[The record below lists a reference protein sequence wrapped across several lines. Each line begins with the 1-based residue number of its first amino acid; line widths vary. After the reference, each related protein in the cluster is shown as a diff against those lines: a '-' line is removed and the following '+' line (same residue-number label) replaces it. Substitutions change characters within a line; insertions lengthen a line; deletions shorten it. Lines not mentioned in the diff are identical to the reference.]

1 MTRAGP
7 RAGNGIGA
15 GHYPVARPHTDIG
28 VIQVERSLTQ
38 IQALIRAV
46 PDFPKPGIVFRDI
59 TPLLAD
65 AGGFARCIDALAEP
79 WQGCDVQAVCGI
91 ESRGFIFGAA
101 LAQKLHAGFVPLRKP
116 NKLPPPVVSV
126 DYQLEYG
133 VDRLEARNDAL
144 RPGERAL
151 IVDDVLATGGTL
163 AAARVLVEKLGAQL
177 VGASV
182 VIELAALQGRSRWQ
196 GNTPLQALLR
206 Y

>member
-1 MTRAGP
+1 M
-7 RAGNGIGA
+7 
-15 GHYPVARPHTDIG
+15 HSFD
-28 VIQVERSLTQ
+28 S
-38 IQALIRAV
+38 LIRTVA
-46 PDFPKPGIVFRDI
+46 DFPKPGVTFRDV

-79 WQGCDVQAVCGI
+79 WQGSQVQAVCGI

-116 NKLPPPVVSV
+116 GKLPPPLVEVA
-126 DYQLEYG
+126 YALEYG
-133 VDRLEARNDAL
+133 TDRLQARNDAL
-144 RPGERAL
+144 RPGERTL

-163 AAARVLVEKLGAQL
+163 AAAGELVRKLGADL

-182 VIELAALQGRSRWQ
+182 LIELDVLGGRSRWA
-196 GNTPLQALLR
+196 TDVPLHALLR

>member
-1 MTRAGP
+1 MSSF
-7 RAGNGIGA
+7 
-15 GHYPVARPHTDIG
+15 
-28 VIQVERSLTQ
+28 ES
-38 IQALIRAV
+38 LIREVA
-46 PDFPKPGIVFRDI
+46 DFPKPGVVFRDV

-79 WQGCDVQAVCGI
+79 WQGSEVQAVCGI

-116 NKLPPPVVSV
+116 GKLPPPLVEVA
-126 DYQLEYG
+126 YQLEYG
-133 VDRLEARNDAL
+133 SDRLQARNDAL
-144 RPGERAL
+144 RPGERTL

-163 AAARVLVEKLGAQL
+163 AAAQELVLKLGAEL

-182 VIELAALQGRSRWQ
+182 LIELASLQGRGRWP
-196 GNTPLQALLR
+196 GATPLHALLR